1 MSSQQLTENL
11 TKNHQIFIDY
21 LGRLTESEFMFAPKD
36 KWSAGQQL
44 EHILL
49 SVKPLV
55 QVFMLPNF
63 AIKMW
68 FGKANRPGRSYD
80 ELVAK
85 YKSKLQDGGRAS
97 GRFIPKSVNFH
108 QRDKL
113 SQLLPAIVDKLNN
126 QIINFSDK
134 ELDEMI
140 LPHPL
145 LGKLTL
151 REMIYFT
158 IYHVEHHMEIT
169 QRNLKDR

>member
-1 MSSQQLTENL
+1 MTSQQLTNLLHENH
-11 TKNHQIFIDY
+11 TGFIDY
-21 LGRLTESEFMFAPKD
+21 MNSLSEKEFMYAPHD

-55 QVFMLPNF
+55 QIFMLPNF
-63 AIKMW
+63 VIKMW
-68 FGKANRPGRSYD
+68 FGKSNRQGRSYD
-80 ELVAK
+80 ELIAK
-85 YKSKLQDGGRAS
+85 YKSKLQLGGRAS
-97 GRFIPKSVNFH
+97 GRFVPKPVSFQ
-108 QRDKL
+108 QRTKLVETLKQLIDKL
-113 SQLLPAIVDKLNN
+113 SR
-126 QIINFSDK
+126 QINNFSDK

-158 IYHVEHHMEIT
+158 IYHVEHHLEIAR
-169 QRNLKDR
+169 RNLTI